1 MVAAG
6 GGGGSGGGGDIMDP
20 AGPRWYLSIA
30 MVLSNNQMH
39 SGTLGGG
46 YSRPST
52 DTIIGDLKGER
63 GRERNEQEPTRT
75 WLLKAPA
82 AWFPGSSRQC
92 SACLSAIRI
101 ERRRWAVYTGIN

>member
-6 GGGGSGGGGDIMDP
+6 GGGGGGGGGDIMDP

-46 YSRPST
+46 
-52 DTIIGDLKGER
+52 
-63 GRERNEQEPTRT
+63 
-75 WLLKAPA
+75 
-82 AWFPGSSRQC
+82 C
-92 SACLSAIRI
+92 
-101 ERRRWAVYTGIN
+101 